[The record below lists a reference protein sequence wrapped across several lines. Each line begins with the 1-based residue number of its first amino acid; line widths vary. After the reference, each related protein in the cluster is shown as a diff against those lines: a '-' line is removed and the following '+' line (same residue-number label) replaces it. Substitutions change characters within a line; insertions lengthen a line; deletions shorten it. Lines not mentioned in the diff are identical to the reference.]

1 MWVIDIKDMLDGSL
15 TRPAHRR
22 FSSKV
27 KKLGQIISYATAVEA
42 GISVDFRPM
51 CWRRTKGHPCEGLL
65 NVDVRKDYIHWVC
78 SDCGDEGIVMG
89 WKGLIWD
96 MSVFHSPKES

>member
-1 MWVIDIKDMLDGSL
+1 MWIIDIRDMLDGSL
-15 TRPAHRR
+15 TRLAHRR

-51 CWRRTKGHPCEGLL
+51 CRRKTP
-65 NVDVRKDYIHWVC
+65 
-78 SDCGDEGIVMG
+78 
-89 WKGLIWD
+89 
-96 MSVFHSPKES
+96 